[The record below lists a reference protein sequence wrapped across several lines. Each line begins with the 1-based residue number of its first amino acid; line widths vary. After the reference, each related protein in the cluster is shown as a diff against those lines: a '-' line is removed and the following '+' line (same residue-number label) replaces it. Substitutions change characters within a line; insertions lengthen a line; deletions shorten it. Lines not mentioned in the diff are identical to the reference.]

1 MMRFASPVSRLL
13 VCASLALVLVACS
26 PSSTLEQLNGT
37 WDISLEK
44 TVAKNP
50 SLQGNSTLD
59 SLTNKVAVK
68 LLEGLSLSFNVKDK
82 LVSGRLIGL
91 SFSNEQFG
99 VVQDTNKSCTILL
112 LREKLTFT
120 VQGNELVMDSGDKT
134 LVFLRRKAT

>member
-1 MMRFASPVSRLL
+1 MRFASPVSRFL

-120 VQGNELVMDSGDKT
+120 VHGNELVMDSGGKT
-134 LVFLRRKAT
+134 LVFLRQKAT